1 MTSPTLAEHNDDSA
15 HLPSFERATV
25 ADAMH
30 PGVLSCLPETP
41 LADVA
46 RLMATHH
53 VHGVVVD
60 GVARDK
66 AGRERLVWGVVSDL
80 DLVGAKC
87 AAGAERTA
95 ASMSATPAVV
105 VAPEDRLS
113 EAARI
118 LHESD
123 VHHLVV
129 VSSGDGRP
137 VGILSTLD
145 IAGVIASGR

>member
-1 MTSPTLAEHNDDSA
+1 MTSPALSQRGDDSS
-15 HLPSFERATV
+15 HVPSFERAMV

-30 PGVLSCLPETP
+30 PGVLSCPPETS

-46 RLMATHH
+46 RIMATHH

-60 GVARDK
+60 GVTRDE

-87 AAGAERTA
+87 AGGAEPTA

-105 VAPEDRLS
+105 VAPEDQLT
-113 EAARI
+113 EAARM

-129 VSSGDGRP
+129 VSSRDGRP
-137 VGILSTLD
+137 VGVLSTLD
-145 IAGVIASGR
+145 IAGVIAAGH